1 MVVCLVPSH
10 LENED
15 KQIPKPY
22 LVGSTL
28 AVGVQVVVDS
38 HLGPFS
44 RIEERESGG
53 PWQQL
58 PHDNPPGTK
67 ECFLGKA

>member
-1 MVVCLVPSH
+1 MVCPVPTH

-15 KQIPKPY
+15 KQIPKSY
-22 LVGSTL
+22 LVGSTM

-44 RIEERESGG
+44 RIEERESGEPG
-53 PWQQL
+53 QQL
-58 PHDNPPGTK
+58 PHDNPLGTK
-67 ECFLGKA
+67 VCFLGKA

>member
-1 MVVCLVPSH
+1 MVCPVPTH

-22 LVGSTL
+22 LVRSTL

-38 HLGPFS
+38 DLGPFS
-44 RIEERESGG
+44 RIEEKESGE

-58 PHDNPPGTK
+58 PHDNPSGTK
-67 ECFLGKA
+67 ECFLGKT